1 MKTLLRSLTFLALFA
16 VISLPALVRAQ
27 NGPDSQG
34 PPPGQDQGPDQ
45 GQGQGPDQGQ
55 PDASFQTFYDQLG
68 DQGSWIQTDNYG
80 YVFQPNVSDPDWAP
94 YSDGHWVYTDGGWT
108 WASNESFGW
117 ATYHYGR
124 WANIDGTGWVWVPGY
139 TWAPAWV
146 SWRYGGGYCGWAPLP
161 PETLY
166 GAEYGE
172 PGFAIG
178 LGFHFGGDVDIGFNI
193 GPGCYNFLRVED
205 MGERNYH
212 GRYANRGRNFAL
224 VNQTTNITNVNVN
237 RGGRNNFNAVVVNG
251 PPLNEVNAH
260 AREHVVRANLVA
272 SNQPGRNTLQ
282 GNSFA
287 VFAPRVNSASVHQ
300 GRPANV
306 GQTLTAPHFNRGES
320 VTRPLAVNRTLAPQ
334 APSADVV
341 KAAEEAQA
349 HAPARAKIATANTPV
364 RSRTSTPFT
373 ALEPVAQHQ
382 ASPQNSVVAPN
393 NQKAVT
399 GGEQHHHTP
408 NAAATGESPAVS
420 HPSTQVIQSQNQ
432 GGEGEQHHHTQSA
445 EAAATGESPAVS
457 HSSSPVF
464 QPQNQGNG
472 GGNTYHSQSQGNG
485 GGDHSVSHSA
495 PAPQAPRPAAPA
507 AAAPHSAPAPSNNG
521 GGQQSNGQSGGD
533 KKDH

>member
-1 MKTLLRSLTFLALFA
+1 MKTFLRSLTLLALFA
-16 VISLPALVRAQ
+16 VISLPTLVRAQ

-45 GQGQGPDQGQ
+45 SQGQGPDQGQ
-55 PDASFQTFYDQLG
+55 PDASFQTFYDQLS

-94 YSDGHWVYTDGGWT
+94 YSDGHWVYTDQGWT
-108 WASNESFGW
+108 WASDESFGW

-272 SNQPGRNTLQ
+272 SNQPGHNTLQ

-287 VFAPRVNSASVHQ
+287 VYAPRVNPASLHQ
-300 GRPANV
+300 SRPANV
-306 GQTLTAPHFNRGES
+306 GQTLTAPRFNRGES
-320 VTRPLAVNRTLAPQ
+320 VTRPLAVNRTLAPA

-364 RSRTSTPFT
+364 RTRTTTPFT
-373 ALEPVAQHQ
+373 SLEPVVQHQ
-382 ASPQNSVVAPN
+382 GASQTGFASPN
-393 NQKAVT
+393 NQNSAT
-399 GGEQHHHTP
+399 GGEQHHHTQ
-408 NAAATGESPAVS
+408 NADAAATGESPAVN
-420 HPSTQVIQSQNQ
+420 HPSTQAIQSQNQ
-432 GGEGEQHHHTQSA
+432 GGESEQHHHIQNA
-445 EAAATGESPAVS
+445 DAAATGESPAVS
-457 HSSSPVF
+457 HSSSPAY

-472 GGNTYHSQSQGNG
+472 GGNNYHSQSQGSG
-485 GGDHSVSHSA
+485 GSNHA
-495 PAPQAPRPAAPA
+495 PQAQAPRPSAPA
-507 AAAPHSAPAPSNNG
+507 AAQHSAPAPSNNG
-521 GGQQSNGQSGGD
+521 GGQQSGGGQSGGD